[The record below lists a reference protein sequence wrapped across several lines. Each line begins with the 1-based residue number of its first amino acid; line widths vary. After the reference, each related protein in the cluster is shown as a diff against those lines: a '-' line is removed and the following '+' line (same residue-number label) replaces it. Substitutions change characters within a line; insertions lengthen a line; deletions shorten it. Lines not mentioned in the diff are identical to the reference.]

1 MNNPTTLTVDAYFD
15 LICPWC
21 MIGKKHLETA
31 IEWLAREHPNVAV
44 RVAWHSYPL
53 IPTTPPEGRPYREFY
68 LARLGGPEA
77 LAARQAQVCAAAREA
92 GITLA
97 LDRIETFPSTL
108 LAHRL
113 VRHAVNQAGPDTAS
127 ALLDELFTRYFVGAE
142 NIGDPQVLR
151 RAAAA
156 CGIALPDAS
165 ANDGPPDLDWLP
177 PLHDPE
183 QRALRAGFGVPH
195 VVFNGTH
202 SVSGARPPMVLVE
215 AMQRALARAK
225 QRATLAAG

>member
-1 MNNPTTLTVDAYFD
+1 MNQPSTLTVDAYFD

-31 IEWLAREHPNVAV
+31 IAWLNQAQPDVAV
-44 RVAWHSYPL
+44 QVAWRSYPL
-53 IPTTPPEGRPYREFY
+53 IPATPPEGTPYREFY

-77 LAARQAQVCAAAREA
+77 VAARQAQVRAAAQDA

-113 VRHAVNQAGPDTAS
+113 VRHAVRQAGTGAAS
-127 ALLDELFTRYFVGAE
+127 ALLDELFTRYFIRGE

-156 CGIALPDAS
+156 CGITLDDAS
-165 ANDGPPDLDWLP
+165 ANAGQPDLDWLP

-183 QRALRAGFGVPH
+183 APPLRAGFGVPH
-195 VVFNGTH
+195 LVFNGTH
-202 SVSGARPPMVLVE
+202 SVSGARPPAVLLE

>member
-1 MNNPTTLTVDAYFD
+1 MNHPATLTVDAYFD

-31 IEWLAREHPNVAV
+31 IEWLGQAHPNVAV
-44 RVAWHSYPL
+44 RVDWRSYPL
-53 IPTTPPEGRPYREFY
+53 LPATPPGGTPYRDFY

-77 LAARQAQVCAAAREA
+77 LAARQAQVCAAALDA

-113 VRHAVNQAGPDTAS
+113 VRHAVRQAGAGAAP
-127 ALLDELFTRYFVGAE
+127 ALLDELFTRYFMRGE
-142 NIGDPQVLR
+142 NIGDAQVLR

-156 CGIALPDAS
+156 CGIALPEAGADA
-165 ANDGPPDLDWLP
+165 GRPDLDWLP
-177 PLHDPE
+177 PLHDAEDPP
-183 QRALRAGFGVPH
+183 LRAGFGVPH
-195 VVFNGTH
+195 LVFNGTH
-202 SVSGARPPMVLVE
+202 SVSGARPPAVLLE

>member
-1 MNNPTTLTVDAYFD
+1 MNHPTTLTVDAYFD

-21 MIGKKHLETA
+21 MIGKKHLATA
-31 IEWLAREHPNVAV
+31 IEWLTREHPDVAV
-44 RVAWHSYPL
+44 RIAWRSYPL
-53 IPTTPPEGRPYREFY
+53 IPATPPEGTPYREFY
-68 LARLGGPEA
+68 LARLGGPQA
-77 LAARQAQVCAAAREA
+77 VAARQAQVCAAALDA

-113 VRHAVNQAGPDTAS
+113 VRHAVRQAGSDVAS
-127 ALLDELFTRYFVGAE
+127 ALLDELFTRYFIRAE

-156 CGIALPDAS
+156 CGIALRDAG
-165 ANDGPPDLDWLP
+165 ANAGSPDLDWLP
-177 PLHDPE
+177 SLHDPE
-183 QRALRAGFGVPH
+183 DRPLRTGFGVPH
-195 VVFNGTH
+195 LVFNGTH
-202 SVSGARPPMVLVE
+202 SVSGARAPAVLLE
-215 AMQRALARAK
+215 AM